1 MRYYI
6 TGFFVFFCFMLA
18 IIDMKQ
24 IFDYK
29 ILETEVTILEKKQL
43 ELLNR
48 HKQLLTS
55 ISVMSSLSRLE
66 EVATQRL
73 DLSKLNTQQLKKILL
88 LPSPSKGNT

>member
-1 MRYYI
+1 MKYFMV
-6 TGFFVFFCFMLA
+6 GFCLFLCFVLA

-29 ILETEVTILEKKQL
+29 ILETEVTILEKKQS

-66 EVATQRL
+66 EMATQRL
-73 DLSKLNTQQLKKILL
+73 DLSKLKDQQLKKILL